1 MDFYG
6 RKIPEAGSNYIFWSV
21 ILTDFVFK
29 KDENYHPQVFL
40 KECKSTEKGKCNS
53 IHTDDL

>member
-40 KECKSTEKGKCNS
+40 KECKSTEKRKCNS
-53 IHTDDL
+53 IHH